1 MGEFNPEVH
10 DAQEILRRW
19 RHLKWVLKDQV
30 DFLPQANKD
39 DRKRMTRF
47 QEEMTL
53 GSKNKNN

>member
-1 MGEFNPEVH
+1 M
-10 DAQEILRRW
+10 
-19 RHLKWVLKDQV
+19 KWVLKDQV

-53 GSKNKNN
+53 GSKK

>member
-53 GSKNKNN
+53 GSNK